1 MSKNM
6 NPTKTFDLGILCG
19 KFLSMKDH
27 STDVADNIFLGIKN
41 GSITYV
47 GTENKKVECDQFVDA
62 SLKLVM
68 PGLVNAHAHLP
79 MHLFRGLADDEPFD
93 VWLWKNIL
101 PLEAKLVSPEFV
113 RLGTEL
119 SMLETISFGITS
131 IYDMY
136 YFEDDIADVCD
147 KAGVRALVGENFSS
161 FPAPDNKDQN
171 GNDLRIIEKMIEKY
185 SSHDRIQPMISPHA
199 PYTCSDEKLKTARE
213 LALKTGLPIGIH
225 VAETKGEIEKSLQDF
240 AKSPVKRLHD
250 LGLSEAP
257 CIYAHCVHVTDEDIA
272 LMKSKNVRVSH
283 NPEANMKLGAG
294 AAPIPKLLKAG
305 LKVGLGTDSVASNND
320 FNLWKEM
327 DFAAKLAKLSN
338 SDNTAMT
345 ASDALKMATSL
356 GAQALGFDKTGQLRE
371 GFLADF
377 LILDLDAVNL
387 KPVHSI
393 PSLLVYST
401 TGREVESVYCHG
413 KLLYEKGDFKTL
425 DKASIIKRSEAYIRK
440 NFTL

>member
-1 MSKNM
+1 MK
-6 NPTKTFDLGILCG
+6 KFDLGIFCG

-27 STDVADNIFLGIKN
+27 STHVSENIFMGIKD
-41 GSITYV
+41 GKIAYV
-47 GTENKKVECDQFVDA
+47 GTENKKSDCAEFVDA
-62 SLKLVM
+62 TGKLVM

-101 PLEAKLVSPEFV
+101 PLEAKLLSPEFV

-119 SMLETISFGITS
+119 SLLEAISFGITS

-136 YFEDDIADVCD
+136 YFEDEIADVCD
-147 KAGVRALVGENFSS
+147 KAGMRALLGENFSS
-161 FPAPDNKDQN
+161 FPAPDDKDQK
-171 GNDLRIIEKMIEKY
+171 GNDLKIIERMLEKY
-185 SSHDRIQPMISPHA
+185 GTNHERIRPMIAPHA
-199 PYTCSDEKLKTARE
+199 PYTCTDEKLKAARD
-213 LALKTGLPIGIH
+213 LALKTGLHIGIH
-225 VAETKGEIEKSLQDF
+225 VSETKGEQETSFKEF
-240 AKSPVKRLHD
+240 KKTPVKRFHD

-257 CIYAHCVHVTDEDIA
+257 CLYAHCVHVSDEDIA
-272 LMKSKNVRVSH
+272 LMKEKNVRVSH

-294 AAPIPKLLKAG
+294 AAPVPKMLKAG
-305 LKVGLGTDSVASNND
+305 LKVGIGTDSVASNND

-345 ASDALKMATSL
+345 ANDALKLATSL
-356 GAQALGFDKTGQLRE
+356 GAQAMGFDTTGQLRE

-377 LILDLDAVNL
+377 LILDIEKVYL

-393 PSLLVYST
+393 PSLLVYSAN
-401 TGREVESVYCHG
+401 GAEVESTYCHG
-413 KLLYEKGDFKTL
+413 RLLYNKGSFKTL
-425 DKASIIKRSEAYIRK
+425 DCDSILSRSEKYIK
-440 NFTL
+440 EKF